1 MYKVTYA
8 IDHMDTD
15 PTIKFFNFHHAME
28 DWIHEEVSCR
38 VQWSVDHS
46 PYSISEKELE
56 ELEELEFSL
65 VNYEWIDGDTYQNN
79 VVDAQ

>member
-1 MYKVTYA
+1 MERTYKVTYA
-8 IDHMDTD
+8 IDYWDTD
-15 PTIKFFNFHHAME
+15 PTIKIFDFHHEME

-56 ELEELEFSL
+56 ELEELEYSL
-65 VNYEWIDGDTYQNN
+65 VRIEEIEKVN
-79 VVDAQ
+79 A